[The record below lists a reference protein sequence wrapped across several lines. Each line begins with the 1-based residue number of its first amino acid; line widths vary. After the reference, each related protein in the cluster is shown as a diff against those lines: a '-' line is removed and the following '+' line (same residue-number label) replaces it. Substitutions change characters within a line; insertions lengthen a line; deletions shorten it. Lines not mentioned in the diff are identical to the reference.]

1 MALADNF
8 MFTPIANSGSNNS
21 IKEEFGNNPD
31 ARLNTR
37 SDASMN
43 VGAGFRVNSN
53 RLDSDRS
60 TEGLAAFLAG
70 GYTGRVDGF
79 NESYNALDRL
89 RPETKEVSAGMSV
102 PVGRGSLELSRDIR
116 ELPAYGVSTNNNNVT
131 YNHNNGHYIGGYFG
145 DDGYKGAYAGYQI
158 NPNTSVSG
166 NVNLDPDN
174 KVSYALM
181 QLRHTY

>member
-1 MALADNF
+1 MALIDNF
-8 MFTPIANSGSNNS
+8 T
-21 IKEEFGNNPD
+21 
-31 ARLNTR
+31 
-37 SDASMN
+37 ASPRALSTTNDGMN
-43 VGAGFRVNSN
+43 VGIDAKLS
-53 RLDSDRS
+53 SAPS
-60 TEGLAAFLAG
+60 GLAAFLAG

-131 YNHNNGHYIGGYFG
+131 YNHNNGHYVGGYFG

-174 KVSYALM
+174 KISYALA
-181 QLRHTY
+181 QIRHTF